1 MLCLLSLSKGI
12 SDQEMRAVDT
22 ELSGLA
28 RQARPDK
35 AVSKAAM
42 ASKKSER
49 DPRSFEEAPNLFG
62 SAGTRSHA
70 KRSAASLSHVSGPL
84 AERQAWHGIASPVVG
99 LAVCRVLGSEVILKS
114 SLMSSSD
121 RAPDQLD
128 GPGSVHVRL
137 HRISPGLL
145 AYCGVLA
152 TLPMLD
158 RRHVQLV
165 LAMYFS
171 T

>member
-42 ASKKSER
+42 ASKKSDR
-49 DPRSFEEAPNLFG
+49 DPRSFEETPNLFG

-70 KRSAASLSHVSGPL
+70 KRSAASLSHVSRPL
-84 AERQAWHGIASPVVG
+84 AERQAWHR
-99 LAVCRVLGSEVILKS
+99 LAGSRPCRLSGPRQRGHPEVFFNVFI
-114 SLMSSSD
+114 
-121 RAPDQLD
+121 RQ
-128 GPGSVHVRL
+128 GPGPTRWPWQ
-137 HRISPGLL
+137 RPCSPSSHFAGPLGLL
-145 AYCGVLA
+145 RRPGHTSYAGSKACSAG
-152 TLPMLD
+152 P
-158 RRHVQLV
+158 RHVFLDI
-165 LAMYFS
+165 A
-171 T
+171 